1 MVKKQKQAIGLSYN
15 EMGQTAPIVSTKAT
29 DDMAQAVI
37 DMANELGIYVHKDEN
52 LLAQLD
58 KLKEGEQVPQELFT
72 IIATI
77 LSFSYLLQGKTPQM
91 FKRKDG
97 STAINIKT

>member
-1 MVKKQKQAIGLSYN
+1 MAKKQKQAIGLSYD
-15 EMGQTAPIVSTKAT
+15 EMVNKAPIISTKAT

-37 DMANELGIYVHKDEN
+37 DMAKELGIYVHKDEN

-58 KLKEGEQVPQELFT
+58 KLKEGEQVPAELFT

-97 STAINIKT
+97 SMAINIKT